1 MKRFAKLNPDA
12 NGYLL
17 QSRIRFLL
25 LCELFK
31 CLATKGSM
39 SGDAFQRVMV
49 LNTIT
54 ASF

>member
-17 QSRIRFLL
+17 RSRIRFLL
-25 LCELFK
+25 LRELFK
-31 CLATKGSM
+31 CLATKGNM
-39 SGDAFQRVMV
+39 SGDAFQHVMV

-54 ASF
+54 VSF